1 MGLLA
6 IWGCPTLLSQGDHGR
21 CPAPQGAPSP
31 STCAFP
37 SGFTPELGE
46 AGPPAVTRPAQQGQ
60 MVGATGDI
68 TQLWEVRESGR
79 QIWSWEDRV
88 GDLSPVPGKRSMA
101 WLFPEGFN

>member
-1 MGLLA
+1 MAAVQLPRGPPL
-6 IWGCPTLLSQGDHGR
+6 
-21 CPAPQGAPSP
+21 PAPVPSLVVSP
-31 STCAFP
+31 WRSVLV
-37 SGFTPELGE
+37 SLPELGE

-79 QIWSWEDRV
+79 QIWPWEDRV